1 MFDHTVKG
9 SPVEDCFNDHHFDN
23 PQKNHQQTLI

>member
-1 MFDHTVKG
+1 MFDHTVKE

-23 PQKNHQQTLI
+23 PQQNHHQT